1 MKTEASIML
10 NSIQEVDAPQLAD
23 WMDDESEQLHII
35 DVREMREISQGTVP
49 GAKPLP
55 MATLPARLHE
65 LNQTDKIIVVCRS
78 GVRSAQVCMFMQQQ
92 GYDNVFNLRGGM
104 VGWAGGNLP
113 VAQVAAG

>member
-1 MKTEASIML
+1 ML

-23 WMDDESEQLHII
+23 WVDDASEQVHII

-55 MATLPARLHE
+55 LATLPARLHE

-78 GVRSAQVCMFMQQQ
+78 GVRSAHACMFMQEQ
-92 GYDNVFNLRGGM
+92 GFENVFNLRGG
-104 VGWAGGNLP
+104 VIGWAQGNLP
-113 VAQVAAG
+113 FAQAAIA